1 MNRAIDFKCYTNLLN
16 GVDSS
21 VAENVE
27 SAIDWINIRLYRNG
41 TVYVFPDE
49 AEDWK
54 DEELRR
60 MAFDKDRVDR
70 VYYFMGFMFQPT
82 TFHMAFRTH
91 YKSRLLYVE
100 FVTLNVTSKRRGE
113 TMLILTYS
121 AQRFVDTAVRSL
133 HRDRDAILQ
142 HMLDDGADVCRSW
155 RNISPLKQLCSRAI
169 TDQKI
174 DFLSE
179 NVPRCIKNTLIE
191 DEEISKIE
199 SKRARL
205 IKDVYGSIRHC
216 WLPGNYRVTHF
227 AENHMWDDNS
237 DDEPGEYRHRE
248 HDRRTIDAFKREIL
262 ETLNII

>member
-27 SAIDWINIRLYRNG
+27 KAIEWINTRLYRNG
-41 TVYVFPDE
+41 KVYIFPDE
-49 AEDWK
+49 AKDWK
-54 DEELRR
+54 DEEVTKI
-60 MAFDKDRVDR
+60 AFDKDRVDR
-70 VYYFMGFMFQPT
+70 VYYFMGFMFDPT
-82 TFHMAFRTH
+82 TFHIAFRTH

-100 FVTLNVTSKRRGE
+100 FVTLNLDCHDE
-113 TMLILTYS
+113 TMLILTYN

-133 HRDRDAILQ
+133 HKDRDTVLQ
-142 HMLDDGADVCRSW
+142 HMLDDRVNVCRSW
-155 RNISPLKQLCSRAI
+155 RNISPLKQLCSRTI

-179 NVPRCIKNTLIE
+179 NIPKCIKDTLIK

-205 IKDVYGSIRHC
+205 IEEVYGNIRHC

-227 AENHMWDDNS
+227 AENHMWDDDNS
-237 DDEPGEYRHRE
+237 DDEPGEYRYHE
-248 HDRRTIDAFKREIL
+248 HDRRTIDTFKREIL
-262 ETLNII
+262 EILDII

>member
-16 GVDSS
+16 GVNSS
-21 VAENVE
+21 VAENVRKV
-27 SAIDWINIRLYRNG
+27 IDWVNCGLSHNCK
-41 TVYVFPDE
+41 VYIFPDE
-49 AEDWK
+49 AKDWK
-54 DEELRR
+54 DEEVTKIT
-60 MAFDKDRVDR
+60 FDKDRVDR
-70 VYYFMGFMFQPT
+70 VYYFMGFMFDPV
-82 TFHMAFRTH
+82 TFHIAFRTH

-100 FVTLNVTSKRRGE
+100 FFAFNIFWRNVE
-113 TMLILTYS
+113 TMLILTYN

-133 HRDRDAILQ
+133 HKDRDTILQ
-142 HMLDDGADVCRSW
+142 HMLDDRVNVCRSW
-155 RNISPLKQLCSRAI
+155 RNISPLKQLCSRTI

-179 NVPRCIKNTLIE
+179 NIPRCIMDTLIE

-199 SKRARL
+199 SDRARL
-205 IKDVYGSIRHC
+205 IKEVYGIIRHC

-237 DDEPGEYRHRE
+237 DDEPGEYYHHE
-248 HDRRTIDAFKREIL
+248 HNRKIIDTFKREIL